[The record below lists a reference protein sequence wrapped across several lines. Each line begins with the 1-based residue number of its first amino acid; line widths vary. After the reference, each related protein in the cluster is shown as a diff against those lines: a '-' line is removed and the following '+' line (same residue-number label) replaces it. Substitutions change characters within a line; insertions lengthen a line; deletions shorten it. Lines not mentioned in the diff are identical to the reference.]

1 LNLHSTTHIL
11 MRILEL
17 SFNYINNCSSDHAM
31 DGTRKAKDKQCQGW
45 HQGWL
50 LLELHHSILND
61 HFLGKGRRTMPSDQK
76 AQSIEQEL
84 SKQIAIL
91 EKIVTAIKLQEV
103 LVSQRNAIR
112 EIEENIG

>member
-1 LNLHSTTHIL
+1 MQQRPRHGWNKES
-11 MRILEL
+11 
-17 SFNYINNCSSDHAM
+17 
-31 DGTRKAKDKQCQGW
+31 QGW
-45 HQGWL
+45 YQGWF
-50 LLELHHSILND
+50 LLELHHNILNE

-91 EKIVTAIKLQEV
+91 EKIVTAIKLQEEV

-112 EIEENIG
+112 EIEENMG